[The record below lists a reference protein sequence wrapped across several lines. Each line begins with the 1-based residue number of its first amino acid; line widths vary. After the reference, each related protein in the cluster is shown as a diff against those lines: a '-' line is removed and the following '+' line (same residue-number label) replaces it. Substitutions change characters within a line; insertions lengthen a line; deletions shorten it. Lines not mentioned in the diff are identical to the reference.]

1 MSVLQIS
8 DLRRQLRE
16 KFPAAHRTPIPIED
30 FSELQKLEFAD
41 GHLSEIVAP
50 KPSSGMSLIVSE
62 LLDEPRDLPIAL
74 VDGRDN
80 FDPASYRNEQC
91 RRLLWLRCH
100 KTQQALQCV
109 DLLLR
114 DGNLPLVLL
123 DLHLVCERELR
134 QIPANLWHRLKTQA
148 RDSGTTLVAMTPRP
162 LIPSPHRRLTLNGH
176 FSLDQLEL
184 QAPTLQFQ
192 NTNAQP
198 LTLKA

>member
-16 KFPAAHRTPIPIED
+16 KFPAAHRVPVPVKDTPEP
-30 FSELQKLEFAD
+30 QKLEFAQ
-41 GHLSEIVAP
+41 GHLSEIIAP
-50 KPSSGMSLIVSE
+50 KPSSGMSLLVSE
-62 LLDEPRDLPIAL
+62 LLDQPRDLPIAL
-74 VDGRDN
+74 VDGRDT

-91 RRLLWLRCH
+91 RRLIWLRCH

-134 QIPANLWHRLKTQA
+134 QIPTNLWHRFKTQA
-148 RDSGTTLVAMTPRP
+148 RDSGASLVAMTPRP
-162 LIPSPHRRLTLNGH
+162 LIPSPHRRLTLSGH
-176 FSLDQLEL
+176 FSLDHLEL
-184 QAPTLQFQ
+184 QTPTLTFQ
-192 NTNAQP
+192 NTDTQ
-198 LTLKA
+198 TLVNKA

>member
-16 KFPAAHRTPIPIED
+16 KFPAAHRTPVPTENV
-30 FSELQKLEFAD
+30 SEPQKLEFAA

-50 KPSSGMSLIVSE
+50 KPSSGISLIVSE

-74 VDGRDN
+74 VDGRDT

-91 RRLLWLRCH
+91 RLLLWLRCH

-134 QIPANLWHRLKTQA
+134 QIPNNLWHRLKTQA
-148 RDSGTTLVAMTPRP
+148 RDSGATLVAMTPRP

-176 FSLDQLEL
+176 FTLDHLEL
-184 QAPTLQFQ
+184 HPPTLQFQ
-192 NTNAQP
+192 KTNAQT
-198 LTLKA
+198 LTQKA